1 MENYIEQAENNTGD
15 FKPVI
20 KSRSVRT
27 YLQDEDKYK
36 PEWKPKPLSE
46 HNKTERLYRQYELQ
60 LADIEEI
67 KRQQN
72 ELDYRKKLLYQQI
85 NK

>member
-15 FKPVI
+15 FKPVV

-36 PEWKPKPLSE
+36 PEWKPKTISE
-46 HNKTERLYRQYELQ
+46 KTKTKWLQ
-60 LADIEEI
+60 DRYNLEMAEMEEI
-67 KRQQN
+67 ERVQDD
-72 ELDYRKKLLYQQI
+72 LDYRKKLLYKHI
-85 NK
+85 IK